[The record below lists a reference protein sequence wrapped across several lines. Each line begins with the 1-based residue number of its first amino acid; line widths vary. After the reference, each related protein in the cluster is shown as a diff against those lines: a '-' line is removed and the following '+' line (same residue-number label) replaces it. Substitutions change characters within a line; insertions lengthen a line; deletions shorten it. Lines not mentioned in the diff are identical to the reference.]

1 MGDTSEQSGQLERL
15 REVLKHARY
24 LAGSE
29 NLMLRVAGERIAVI
43 ITDVLYE
50 VDVDI
55 ADPIALLPPMLRD
68 A

>member
-15 REVLKHARY
+15 RDVLKHARE
-24 LAGSE
+24 LASSE

-43 ITDVLYE
+43 VTDVLYE
-50 VDVDI
+50 VDVDLV
-55 ADPIALLPPMLRD
+55 DPIALLPPMLRD